1 MSAALEIVLVSALP
15 VVPAYIF
22 GVYAIRFLLTPR
34 SPRRHA
40 LFALYCAVLLGIKPV
55 IDFYWQYTN
64 EGRSLAILHGAVL
77 TLTLPVV
84 LWYCFGGDWRRR
96 LFVLFPY
103 VCIQS
108 VFIMP
113 PIILLLQTG
122 LPLRPVW
129 QVMFL
134 AASALACGLAVL
146 VTDRLARLVEKLP
159 GPVYTALAAAS
170 PAVNL
175 LFNLDQARQ
184 SLQGDSR
191 LETAAILSWR
201 VAELGLL
208 LAAVF
213 FWLLR
218 RQAKQTVAIAA
229 AREAMHQRAVA
240 TQQRSLTELRTL
252 HAAHREN
259 LEALDA
265 LLAEGR
271 TQAALDKVR
280 ALTRQESQAARRYAD
295 NPVADASLAEAAR
308 RCGEAGVALNI
319 RGTLPRDCTLPPVD
333 LASLLYNLLSK
344 RRDGGGRGAPAGNG
358 GCAVRHGGGAALRH
372 GGKHHGPP
380 AGAAAGP
387 GPWLRAEDFA
397 GDRRPLRRQLYTGI
411 RAGHGGG
418 HRHGLPARQGGNPW
432 VTGGRARPWIRC
444 SS

>member
-1 MSAALEIVLVSALP
+1 MTAALEIVLVSALP
-15 VVPAYIF
+15 VAPAYML

-40 LFALYCAVLLGIKPV
+40 LFALYCAVLLGLKPV
-55 IDFYWQYTN
+55 VDFYWQYTN
-64 EGRSLAILHGAVL
+64 DGRSLAILHGAVL

-84 LWYCFGGDWRRR
+84 LWYCFGGDWRQR

-146 VTDRLARLVEKLP
+146 VTERLARLVEKLP

-229 AREAMHQRAVA
+229 AREAMHQRAVE

-295 NPVADASLAEAAR
+295 NPVADVSLAEAAR
-308 RCGEAGVALNI
+308 RCGEAGVTLNI

-333 LASLLYNLLSK
+333 LASLLYNLLS
-344 RRDGGGRGAPAGNG
+344 N
-358 GCAVRHGGGAALRH
+358 AVTA
-372 GGKHHGPP
+372 
-380 AGAAAGP
+380 AAAGP
-387 GPWLRAEDFA
+387 RPGTVDVRFVTVAGRLCVTVENTMGP
-397 GDRRPLRRQLYTGI
+397 RPVRQQGP
-411 RAGHGGG
+411 GHGFGQKILREIAARYDG
-418 HRHGLPARQGGNPW
+418 SYTLEYGSGRAVATAMVCLPAKEETHG
-432 VTGGRARPWIRC
+432 
-444 SS
+444 